1 MVSKPREEGGLQRL
15 VRQSGLLMAL
25 LLSLS
30 AELFFHAF
38 IIDSNPLAGAGRVCL
53 VFLTLAIIHRFAL
66 STLRQYRLNSKDLFW
81 LGAILFG
88 SIVLV
93 WIGNIFALGLAKYAE
108 STRYLAD
115 VQPESFLFA
124 IPYASGALLVQ
135 SVLGLQYGLVFSLC
149 LAVITGVYIPG
160 TPLFMAMVLSSC
172 MVGCL
177 SVLRLRTRSVYVRA
191 GGYVILATLP
201 FSLASVAIEGG
212 LSSTDILF
220 RALAP
225 VVGGILCSFV
235 AGGLTPV
242 VEHFGGYITDIR
254 LLEMATL
261 DHPLLKELSIQ
272 APGTWNHSM
281 VIGMMVESAADAT
294 GANPVLARVG
304 SYFHD
309 IGKMKKPLYFVENQM
324 PGDNRHDKLSPSMS
338 ALIIRSHVKEGLEL
352 ARQHKL
358 PQTMEDMI
366 TQHHGTALI
375 EYFYDKACKE
385 AEQEE
390 GEVEVDQSLYRYP
403 GPKPQTREAGIL
415 MLADGIEAACRTIP
429 EPTHDRIQG
438 LVQKMINKVFSSGQ
452 LSECDLTLQDLH
464 IIAKCFTRVL
474 TGIYHQ
480 RIAYAEPAEKVNE
493 KALAKETK
501 EELAKE
507 ASAGEDTNI
516 SASGKEV
523 AGVSQSKKGKAS
535 SASESNKESSEE
547 NLKRLG
553 L

>member
-1 MVSKPREEGGLQRL
+1 MNVRFKEEESTSRW

-25 LLSLS
+25 FLALS
-30 AELFFHAF
+30 AEMFFYSF
-38 IIDSNPLAGAGRVCL
+38 LPVSNPLAGAARVSF
-53 VFLTLAIIHRFAL
+53 VFLTFAVIHRFAL
-66 STLRQYRLNSKDLFW
+66 SSLRQYRLVPKDLFC
-81 LGAILFG
+81 LFSLLFG
-88 SIVLV
+88 SIVLIWV
-93 WIGNIFALGLAKYAE
+93 GNIFAFGLDKYAE

-115 VQPESFLFA
+115 VKHESFLFA

-135 SVLGLQYGLVFSLC
+135 SVLGLQYGLVFALC
-149 LAVITGVYIPG
+149 LSIIVGVYIPG
-160 TPLFMAMVLSSC
+160 SPLFMAMVLASS
-172 MVGCL
+172 MVACL

-191 GGYVILATLP
+191 GGYIVLATLP
-201 FSLASVAIEGG
+201 FSLASVPIEGN
-212 LSSTDILF
+212 LSPTDIIF

-225 VVGGILCSFV
+225 VVGGILCSFI
-235 AGGLTPV
+235 AGGVTPI
-242 VEHFGGYITDIR
+242 VEYFGKYVTDIR

-281 VIGMMVESAADAT
+281 VIGMMVEAAADAT

-304 SYFHD
+304 AYFHD
-309 IGKMKKPLYFVENQM
+309 IGKMRKPLYFVENQM

-358 PQTMEDMI
+358 PPIMEDMI
-366 TQHHGTALI
+366 SQHHGTTLI
-375 EYFYDKACKE
+375 EYFYDKACRE
-385 AEQEE
+385 AEESGEE
-390 GEVEVDQSLYRYP
+390 IEVDQSLYRYP

-415 MLADGIEAACRTIP
+415 MLADGIEAACRTLS

-438 LVQKMINKVFSSGQ
+438 LVQKMMNKVFSSGQ
-452 LSECDLTLQDLH
+452 LSECELTLQDLH

-474 TGIYHQ
+474 NGIYHQ

-493 KALAKETK
+493 KTIAKEDEAAIAAESESSHQKDLASAAQKKAGKTAAADRPAKETP
-501 EELAKE
+501 
-507 ASAGEDTNI
+507 
-516 SASGKEV
+516 
-523 AGVSQSKKGKAS
+523 
-535 SASESNKESSEE
+535 EE

>member
-1 MVSKPREEGGLQRL
+1 MNTKGRDIGSMQRL
-15 VRQSGLLMAL
+15 VRQSGLILAL
-25 LLSLS
+25 VLSLS
-30 AELFFHAF
+30 AEILFNAF
-38 IIDSNPLAGAGRVCL
+38 LADSDPLAGAGRVCT

-66 STLRQYRLNSKDLFW
+66 STLRQYRLIPKDLFC
-81 LGAILFG
+81 LGVLLFG
-88 SIVLV
+88 SIVLIWV
-93 WIGNIFALGLAKYAE
+93 GNIFALGLAKYAE
-108 STRYLAD
+108 STKYLAG
-115 VQPESFLFA
+115 VKPESLLFA

-149 LAVITGVYIPG
+149 LAIIAGVYIPG
-160 TPLFMAMVLSSC
+160 TPLFMAMVLSTC

-191 GGYVILATLP
+191 GGYIVLATLP
-201 FSLASVAIEGG
+201 FALASVVIEGD
-212 LSSTDILF
+212 LTSADIAF

-225 VVGGILCSFV
+225 FVAGMLCSFV

-242 VEHFGGYITDIR
+242 VEYFGGYITDIR

-281 VIGMMVESAADAT
+281 VIGMMVEAAADAT

-352 ARQHKL
+352 ARQYKL
-358 PQTMEDMI
+358 PPIMEDMI

-385 AEQEE
+385 AEESGQ
-390 GEVEVDQSLYRYP
+390 GVEVDQSLYRYP

-415 MLADGIEAACRTIP
+415 MLADGIEAASRTIS

-438 LVQKMINKVFSSGQ
+438 LVQKMMNKVFTSGE
-452 LSECDLTLQDLH
+452 LNECDLTLQDLH

-474 TGIYHQ
+474 ASIYHQ

-493 KALAKETK
+493 KK
-501 EELAKE
+501 EESVSE
-507 ASAGEDTNI
+507 TNTSEEGE
-516 SASGKEV
+516 SREV
-523 AGVSQSKKGKAS
+523 AAAHQQKKGKAPH
-535 SASESNKESSEE
+535 ADRPAKEGTPE

>member
-1 MVSKPREEGGLQRL
+1 MNTKTRDSGNIQRL
-15 VRQSGLLMAL
+15 VRQSGLLLAITL
-25 LLSLS
+25 ALS
-30 AELFFHAF
+30 AELFFGAF
-38 IIDSNPLAGAGRVCL
+38 VPEKGPMAGAGRICI

-66 STLRQYRLNSKDLFW
+66 STLRQYRLVPKDLFC
-81 LGAILFG
+81 LGLILLG
-88 SIVLV
+88 SIILIWV
-93 WIGNIFALGLAKYAE
+93 GNIFALGFTKYAE
-108 STRYLAD
+108 SNKYLAGIK
-115 VQPESFLFA
+115 PESFLFA

-149 LAVITGVYIPG
+149 LAVIAGVYIPG
-160 TPLFMAMVLSSC
+160 TPLFMMLVLASC

-191 GGYVILATLP
+191 GAYVVLATLP
-201 FSLASVAIEGG
+201 FSLASIVIDGS
-212 LSSTDILF
+212 LSSADIIF
-220 RALAP
+220 RTLAP
-225 VVGGILCSFV
+225 FIAGMLCSFV

-242 VEHFGGYITDIR
+242 IEYFGGYITDIR

-281 VIGMMVESAADAT
+281 VIGMMVEAAAEAT
-294 GANPVLARVG
+294 GSNPVLARVG
-304 SYFHD
+304 AYFHD

-352 ARQHKL
+352 AHQHKL
-358 PQTMEDMI
+358 PPIMDDMI

-385 AEQEE
+385 AEEA
-390 GEVEVDQSLYRYP
+390 GDGVEVDQSLYRYP
-403 GPKPQTREAGIL
+403 GPKPQSRETGIL
-415 MLADGIEAACRTIP
+415 MLADGIEAACRTIS

-438 LVQKMINKVFSSGQ
+438 LVQKMMNKIFTSGE
-452 LSECDLTLQDLH
+452 LDECELTLQDLH
-464 IIAKCFTRVL
+464 VIAKCFTRVL
-474 TGIYHQ
+474 TSIYHQ
-480 RIAYAEPAEKVNE
+480 RIAYAEPAEKISE
-493 KALAKETK
+493 KK
-501 EELAKE
+501 EEASEELSIEDSESSELAG
-507 ASAGEDTNI
+507 AN
-516 SASGKEV
+516 
-523 AGVSQSKKGKAS
+523 QQKKGKA
-535 SASESNKESSEE
+535 AHPDKPAKEGSGE